1 MKAIRFK
8 GNKKLEVIELPKPV
22 PEKGQVIIKVLVS
35 GICRTDIDMLYE
47 KTEPADFIGGH
58 EVAGIIDDAN
68 YSMIFKKGD
77 RVILN
82 CHWTCGVCKHC
93 KKGDLIFCPDL
104 KALGFEFNGGY
115 AEYLAAPESIL
126 RRLPDDI
133 SFESG
138 IIAADALGTAFH
150 GAKKAG
156 INKNSSVGIIGL
168 GPVGLMAVVSAK
180 YLGGK
185 VFAID
190 VISER
195 RDMAKTLGADALI
208 NPQIINLEDY
218 VKKATGGDGL
228 DIIIDCSGSSE
239 AINNGLKVLKTR
251 GKCILIGVCTR
262 LVTNAYDM
270 ISAKEVELI
279 GSRNYHDSELGEIFN
294 LIRKNR
300 NIEKIIT
307 NRFKIDDAVE
317 AFKLAEERK
326 GLKIIIT
333 GN

>member
-8 GNKKLEVIELPKPV
+8 GNKKLEVIEIPKPV
-22 PEKGQVIIKVLVS
+22 PEKGQVIINVIVS

-47 KTEPADFIGGH
+47 KAEPADFIGGH
-58 EVAGIIDDAN
+58 EVAGVIDEAN
-68 YSMIFKKGD
+68 YTRVFKKGD

-126 RRLPDDI
+126 RNLPDDI

-138 IIAADALGTAFH
+138 IIAGDALGTAYH

-156 INKNSSVGIIGL
+156 INKDSSVGIIGL

-190 VISER
+190 VIPER
-195 RDMAKTLGADALI
+195 LDMAKTLGADMLI

-218 VKKATGGDGL
+218 VKKATGRDGL

-239 AINNGLKVLKTR
+239 AINNGLKVLKVR
-251 GKCILIGVCTR
+251 GKFILIGVCTR
-262 LVTNAYDM
+262 LVTNAYDL
-270 ISAKEVELI
+270 ISAKEIELI

-294 LIRKNR
+294 LIRKNQI
-300 NIEKIIT
+300 IEKIIT
-307 NRFKIDDAVE
+307 NRFKIDNAVE

-326 GLKIIIT
+326 GLKIVIT
-333 GN
+333 GK

>member
-1 MKAIRFK
+1 MKVIRFK
-8 GNKKLEVIELPKPV
+8 GNKTLEVIEIPKPV
-22 PEKGQVIIKVLVS
+22 PEKGQVIIKVIIS

-47 KTEPADFIGGH
+47 KTEPSDFIGGH
-58 EVAGIIDDAN
+58 EVAGIIDEAN
-68 YSMIFKKGD
+68 DTRVFKNGD
-77 RVILN
+77 RVMLN

-115 AEYLAAPESIL
+115 ADYLAAPESIL
-126 RRLPDDI
+126 RNLPDDI

-138 IIAADALGTAFH
+138 IIAGDALGTAYH

-156 INKNSSVGIIGL
+156 ISKDSNVGIIGL
-168 GPVGLMAVVSAK
+168 GPVGLMAIVSSK

-190 VISER
+190 IISER
-195 RDMAKTLGADALI
+195 LDMAKTLGADMLI

-228 DIIIDCSGSSE
+228 DITIDCSGSSE
-239 AINNGLKVLKTR
+239 AINHGLKMLKVR
-251 GKCILIGVCTR
+251 GKFILIGVCTR
-262 LVTNAYDM
+262 LVTNAYDL
-270 ISAKEVELI
+270 ISAKEVKLI

-300 NIEKIIT
+300 IIEKIIT
-307 NRFKIDDAVE
+307 DRFKIDDAVE

-326 GLKIIIT
+326 GLKIVIT
-333 GN
+333 GK